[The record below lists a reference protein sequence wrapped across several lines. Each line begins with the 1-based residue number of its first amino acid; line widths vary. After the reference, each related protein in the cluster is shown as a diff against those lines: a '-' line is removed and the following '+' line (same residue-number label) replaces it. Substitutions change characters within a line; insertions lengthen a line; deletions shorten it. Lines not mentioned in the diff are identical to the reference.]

1 VSILRFCDEEP
12 AIVRP
17 DSTVAEAIQAMLAHH
32 VGAVAVVD
40 GSRAVGIFT
49 ERDVLSK
56 LALSGVDPARI
67 PVKELMSTPVETI
80 TPDTSAGDAFT
91 TMMGHH
97 FRHLL
102 VVDRSGKL
110 LRILSIRNLL
120 QAQVEELRQQLDSL
134 EQYVTNDALGG

>member
-1 VSILRFCDEEP
+1 MSILRFCDEVP

-17 DSTVAEAIQAMLAHH
+17 DSTVAEAIQAMVAHH

-40 GSRAVGIFT
+40 GNRAVGIFT

-56 LALSGVDPARI
+56 LALCGLDPARI
-67 PVKELMSTPVETI
+67 PVKDLMSTPVETI
-80 TPDTSAGDAFT
+80 TPDTSPGDAFT
-91 TMMGHH
+91 TMIGHH
-97 FRHLL
+97 FRHLA

-134 EQYVTNDALGG
+134 EQYVTNDSLGG

>member
-1 VSILRFCDEEP
+1 MSILRFCDEEP

-17 DSTVAEAIQAMLAHH
+17 DSTVAEAIQAMVAHH

-40 GSRAVGIFT
+40 GNRAVGIFT

-56 LALSGVDPARI
+56 LALGGLDPTRV
-67 PVKELMSTPVETI
+67 PVKELMSTPVKTI
-80 TPDTSAGDAFT
+80 PPDTSPGDAFT
-91 TMMGHH
+91 TMIGHH
-97 FRHLL
+97 FRHLP

-134 EQYVTNDALGG
+134 EQYVTNDSLGG